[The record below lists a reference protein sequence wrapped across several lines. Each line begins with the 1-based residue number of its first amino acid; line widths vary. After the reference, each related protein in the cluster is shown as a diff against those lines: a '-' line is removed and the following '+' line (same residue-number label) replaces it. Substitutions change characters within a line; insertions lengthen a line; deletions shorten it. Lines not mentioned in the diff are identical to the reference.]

1 MQFQVKQFQ
10 QLYFITEEVIFPL
23 EMCFLTDSIYKL
35 LIPHLYFLHQT
46 VFIKGKIRNTGLPVK
61 ALSLGIALCR
71 RSETVVGDLP
81 AVASR
86 RHPDSCP
93 LSQEHAGD
101 SVRFH
106 RAG

>member
-10 QLYFITEEVIFPL
+10 QLYFITGEVIFPL

-61 ALSLGIALCR
+61 ALSLGITLCR
-71 RSETVVGDLP
+71 CAETVISDLS
-81 AVASR
+81 AITSR
-86 RHPDSCP
+86 QLYD
-93 LSQEHAGD
+93 
-101 SVRFH
+101 
-106 RAG
+106 